1 MVNPMSPAPSS
12 VVITISVVCL
22 PWCLQELERQ
32 GVLEKGALLTFVPWR
47 IQRLFGVNIIE
58 LYG

>member
-1 MVNPMSPAPSS
+1 MSTMV
-12 VVITISVVCL
+12 
-22 PWCLQELERQ
+22 QELERQ

-47 IQRLFGVNIIE
+47 IQSLFGVNIIE

>member
-1 MVNPMSPAPSS
+1 MSPAPSS